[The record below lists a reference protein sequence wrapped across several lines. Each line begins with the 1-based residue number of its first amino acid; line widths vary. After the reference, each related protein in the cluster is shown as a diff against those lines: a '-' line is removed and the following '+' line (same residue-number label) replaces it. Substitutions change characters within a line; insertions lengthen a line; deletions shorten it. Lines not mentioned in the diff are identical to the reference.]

1 MEPTLEAHAV
11 KRLRWSRYT
20 SPLVTVPPGP
30 GVKDRL
36 KAAVGAILGIA
47 ITGIL
52 CGVVA
57 GTGSAHP
64 LLVAPMGASAV
75 LLFALPASP
84 LAQPWAMVG
93 GNLVSALVGISI
105 SIAVPDPTL
114 AAAMAVGGAIAL
126 MSMLRCLHPPG
137 GAVALSAA
145 LSGVG
150 HGANPYMYA
159 LLPVSLNCILLLLA
173 AIAYHRLSGHSY
185 PHTPPPDPLA
195 GSAITRFDIEFALSE
210 YGEALDVDTEDLLIL
225 FHAAE
230 RHSRR
235 GSFGP

>member
-1 MEPTLEAHAV
+1 MEPSVDAHATG
-11 KRLRWSRYT
+11 RLRWSRYT
-20 SPLVTVPPGP
+20 STLVAVPPGP
-30 GVKDRL
+30 GAKDRL
-36 KAAVGAILGIA
+36 KAAAGAILGIA
-47 ITGIL
+47 VTGIL
-52 CGVVA
+52 CGIVA

-84 LAQPWAMVG
+84 LAQPWAMLG

-114 AAAMAVGGAIAL
+114 AAAMAVGGAIVV

-150 HGANPYMYA
+150 QSANPYLHA
-159 LLPVSLNCILLLLA
+159 LVPVGLNCLLLLLA
-173 AIAYHRLSGHSY
+173 AIVYHRLSGHSY
-185 PHTPPPDPLA
+185 PHTPPPDTLPR
-195 GSAITRFDIEFALSE
+195 SAITRLDIEAALSE
-210 YGEALDVDTEDLLIL
+210 YGETLDVDPEDLLVL

-230 RHSRR
+230 KHSGRTIPR
-235 GSFGP
+235 S